1 MGQVFRNGSELTLW
15 TIEKLVPGGAGLCRL
30 VDGTIGFVEGAFP
43 GETVK
48 PLATIRKK
56 DYARATRFEL
66 VTPSAERA
74 EASCPVADA
83 CGGCDWMRLERA
95 AELRYKASI
104 VSEALERTGGVR
116 LAAVPEVVTAGGEL
130 GYRSR
135 VRVHVDARGRV
146 GFFARGT
153 HTLVEVPGCPVA
165 EPEVER
171 GMKIVRSLAEE
182 TPRSMAALEAVEV
195 RAQGEGGLEFFV
207 LPREGADRASVEAL
221 LGRLG
226 EHGRA
231 TISRASSEFSQV
243 NRAVNAILV
252 KRVVEGALARG
263 TKRFLDLYAG
273 AGNFGVPLAEAG
285 MTGVLVESDATS
297 ATRARERAARDAP
310 GKLDVVSRDVTRALG
325 ELSGRRER
333 FDLVVLDPP
342 RSGAKEALSGLVA
355 LEPGTIAYVAC
366 DPVTLARDARSLC
379 AAGWRVRDVVCFDM
393 FPKTHHVE
401 TLAWLERVGNA

>member
-30 VDGTIGFVEGAFP
+30 ADGTIGFVEGAFP

-66 VTPSAERA
+66 VTPSAERG
-74 EASCPVADA
+74 EAPCPVADA

-165 EPEVER
+165 EPEAER

-182 TPRSMAALEAVEV
+182 TPRTMAALEAVEV

-207 LPREGADRASVEAL
+207 HPREGADRASLEAL
-221 LGRLG
+221 IGRLG
-226 EHGRA
+226 EHGRT

-263 TKRFLDLYAG
+263 AKTFLDLYAG
-273 AGNFGVPLAEAG
+273 TGNFGVPLAEAG
-285 MTGVLVESDATS
+285 MTGVLVESDAAS

-310 GKLDVVSRDVTRALG
+310 GKLEVVSRDVAWGLA

-342 RSGAKEALSGLVA
+342 RSGAKDALSGLVA
-355 LEPGTIAYVAC
+355 LEPRTIAYVAC
-366 DPVTLARDARSLC
+366 DPVTLARDVRSLSG
-379 AAGWRVRDVVCFDM
+379 AGWRVADVVCFDM

-401 TLAWLERVGNA
+401 TLAWLEGR